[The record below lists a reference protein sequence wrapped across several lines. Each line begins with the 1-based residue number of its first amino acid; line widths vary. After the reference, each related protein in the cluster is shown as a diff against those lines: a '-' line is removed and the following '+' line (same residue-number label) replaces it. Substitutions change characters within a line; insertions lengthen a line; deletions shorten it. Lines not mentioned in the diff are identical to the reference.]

1 LDYDRGFPFLK
12 TNNAMRLVVIYGPQ
26 RVNTINPNEVKI
38 HMMQKMQG
46 TKNTHNVVFQTG
58 IYSLHLKK

>member
-1 LDYDRGFPFLK
+1 
-12 TNNAMRLVVIYGPQ
+12 MRLVVIYGPQ